1 MDEQTRG
8 FRSAI
13 FGGFNREDV
22 MHYIE
27 ETDTKY
33 YTETAELRS
42 QLTEAQSAMNELRT
56 QNEALTAK
64 NAELLERLGEMT
76 LDTDKIRAQLDQIE
90 SGFSLQATEIE
101 AQNARAAQLAAEN
114 DRLTSEN
121 AKLSAKCG
129 EYDATREK
137 IAEMELSAYRR
148 AKQIEEVAKNLS
160 AKGIETK
167 EFAFTDTNDVSSVTQ
182 AACDWADVIYVP
194 TDNIAGSNTEAIAN
208 VTVPAK
214 TPVIAGEEGICKGCG
229 VATLSISYYDLGMT
243 TGKMAAKILT
253 GEADISTMPIEFTTA
268 TPKYNASMCETLGI
282 TPLEGYTAIAE

>member
-76 LDTDKIRAQLDQIE
+76 LDTDKSAHSWTRLKRFFPA
-90 SGFSLQATEIE
+90 G
-101 AQNARAAQLAAEN
+101 
-114 DRLTSEN
+114 DRDRGSERPR
-121 AKLSAKCG
+121 G
-129 EYDATREK
+129 
-137 IAEMELSAYRR
+137 
-148 AKQIEEVAKNLS
+148 
-160 AKGIETK
+160 
-167 EFAFTDTNDVSSVTQ
+167 
-182 AACDWADVIYVP
+182 AACGGKRPADLGERQAVSQMRRIRC
-194 TDNIAGSNTEAIAN
+194 DQREDRRDGAFR
-208 VTVPAK
+208 VPARQ
-214 TPVIAGEEGICKGCG
+214 ADRGGCQG
-229 VATLSISYYDLGMT
+229 
-243 TGKMAAKILT
+243 
-253 GEADISTMPIEFTTA
+253 
-268 TPKYNASMCETLGI
+268 
-282 TPLEGYTAIAE
+282 

>member
-101 AQNARAAQLAAEN
+101 A
-114 DRLTSEN
+114 
-121 AKLSAKCG
+121 
-129 EYDATREK
+129 
-137 IAEMELSAYRR
+137 
-148 AKQIEEVAKNLS
+148 
-160 AKGIETK
+160 
-167 EFAFTDTNDVSSVTQ
+167 
-182 AACDWADVIYVP
+182 
-194 TDNIAGSNTEAIAN
+194 
-208 VTVPAK
+208 
-214 TPVIAGEEGICKGCG
+214 
-229 VATLSISYYDLGMT
+229 
-243 TGKMAAKILT
+243 
-253 GEADISTMPIEFTTA
+253 
-268 TPKYNASMCETLGI
+268 
-282 TPLEGYTAIAE
+282 